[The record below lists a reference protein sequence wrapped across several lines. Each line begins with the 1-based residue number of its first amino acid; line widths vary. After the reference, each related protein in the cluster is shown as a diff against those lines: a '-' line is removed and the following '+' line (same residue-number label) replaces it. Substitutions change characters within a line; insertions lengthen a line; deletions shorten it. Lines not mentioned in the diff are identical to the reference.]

1 MSRAVRW
8 AAWGCAVLAGHAA
21 VNAALLRRPPA
32 TPAGHPGEVRVR
44 RTAAGYPGAVP
55 PPVSVVVPA
64 RDEAH
69 RIGDCIASLV
79 AQDVDCEILV
89 LDDGSTDG
97 TAEVAR
103 AAAAGDPRV
112 RVLEGRPLPPG
123 WLGKPHACQQ
133 LAEAAGGD
141 VLVFVDA
148 DVRLAPG
155 GLARTVAL
163 LDAAGLDLAS
173 PYPRQLADGLG
184 LRLLQPLLQWS
195 WLTFLPLRL
204 AERGPVSMTA
214 ANGQL
219 LAVRVPAYRAAGGHG
234 AVRTEVIED
243 LALARAVKAAG
254 GSAAVVDGT
263 DVATCRM
270 YADWAEARDGYRKSL
285 WAAFGSRP
293 GAAAAGALLAWLY
306 LAPPAAAV
314 SGLVRRRTDLVL
326 SGAAGYGAAV
336 AGRVVA
342 ARATGG
348 RAGDALAHPA
358 SIVALLWLLAHSWW
372 GRINGTLSWKG
383 RAVGG

>member
-1 MSRAVRW
+1 VSRAVRW

-32 TPAGHPGEVRVR
+32 APAGGRGEV
-44 RTAAGYPGAVP
+44 A
-55 PPVSVVVPA
+55 PPVSVLVPA

-69 RIGDCIASLV
+69 RIGGCIASLV

-155 GLARTVAL
+155 GIARAVAL

-204 AERGPVSMTA
+204 AERGPTSMTA

-219 LAVRVPAYRAAGGHG
+219 LAVRAPAYRAAGGHG

-243 LALARAVKAAG
+243 VALARAVKAAG

-263 DVATCRM
+263 DLATCRM

-306 LAPPAAAV
+306 LAPPAAAAY
-314 SGLVRRRTDLVL
+314 GLARRRTDLVR

-358 SIVALLWLLAHSWW
+358 SIVALLWLLAASWW